1 MVGVSTN
8 DAAPRRIT
16 IDTKRCSGHGRCY
29 TLAPEIFDMDDEG
42 FSVLLIDTVP
52 GDSPLLHD
60 AQTAVDAC
68 PERAISMET
77 KA

>member
-8 DAAPRRIT
+8 NVAHQRIG

-29 TLAPEIFDMDDEG
+29 TLAPHIFDMDDEG
-42 FSVLLIDTVP
+42 FAVLREEAVP
-52 GDSPLLHD
+52 GDSHLLAD

-77 KA
+77 DA